1 MILKAI
7 IHKITMLKAVHKY
20 IRIYLYTSIKP
31 ENFKVCVQKIR
42 VNLDNLRL
50 SFAAQSASKKVEYF

>member
-31 ENFKVCVQKIR
+31 ANFKVCVQKIR
-42 VNLDNLRL
+42 ACRVVAEGVDGLIW
-50 SFAAQSASKKVEYF
+50 AICG